1 MAGTLTILSMV
12 FSSGIT
18 SAILQ
23 VVVCKLA
30 DLAFEKIGRSD
41 EVSGKLQ
48 QLARRL
54 QKIDSLVEDLENK
67 QTNSNACEEL
77 IEDFKNALLDAEDL
91 LDRIDLEKPN
101 FRDIDP
107 SRLKSDDKRELS
119 RLLKRVDG
127 LVKEMEGFFLSE
139 INRQRRPPQSL
150 DVNPRTSSLV
160 DELSVFGRGNE
171 KQEMVEMLLAERR
184 EDVSVIPIVGM
195 GGTGKTTLAQ
205 LVYNNE
211 AVVREFELRMWVCF
225 SSLDTDLVTV
235 TKSIYESA
243 TKEVL
248 ELSNLDAVQVALQE
262 KMRMKKFLLVL
273 DGMWNENSAF
283 WEVLKLPF
291 KFAAP
296 GSNIVVTT
304 RSKIVSS
311 IVSTGRHYH
320 LHTFSGGSG
329 HEACWEIIKQSLG
342 GNLDGY
348 EDLQNVGLEIAKKCK
363 GLPLA
368 AKAIGRALRL
378 KLEKEWDHILNCE
391 LWDFPED
398 YMRQIYPVLKVS
410 YDHLPAYLKRCFAY
424 CSIFPHNFQFEE
436 DDLIQLWAAEG
447 FIQPQKTRS
456 VEGIGREYFDFL
468 LSGSLFQVSS
478 NAAGGRKYEMHEFNH
493 DLARLVSTNLCF
505 RLEDSMSTFLPTS
518 RNVRH
523 SSLLCQD
530 IKPSTL
536 EQYHRYKKLRT
547 FILLPRDP
555 TSLSEV
561 PHDFFSKLPCLRV
574 LNLSRSQITE
584 LPESIGKL
592 MHLRYLN
599 LNDTLIRRLPKSLA
613 DICRLEILKLKNCS
627 KLHELPKNLKNL
639 SKLRHLDFDRPNQIS
654 SWPKNLGKLTLLETL
669 PEFRVGKDKGC
680 KIEELKNMTCLRGS
694 LSIKNLENVA
704 DVAEAEGAILHN
716 KQYLES
722 LGLHWNN
729 GTRDATVEEAVL
741 EGLKPHDRLKR
752 LQVAGYLGSNFPDW
766 IGQSSFCKLES
777 IRLEKCQLCTVLPSL
792 GQLPVLKELV
802 IEKMGALTDVVR
814 HFCGLAGSFPSLE
827 TLTFCDMPKLRIWSG
842 INETDM
848 PRLTELCIDSCQN
861 LVALPSLHHLTS
873 LETLDINGC
882 PQLLSIPG
890 EGLPRSLK
898 HLSIS
903 DSDILK
909 ERCKG
914 RDGADWNKIRWI
926 PEIVIDGDEIPMDG
940 RGN

>member
-1 MAGTLTILSMV
+1 MASTLTILSMV

-23 VVVCKLA
+23 VVVGKLA
-30 DLAFEKIGRSD
+30 DHAFKKIARSD
-41 EVSGKLQ
+41 EDSGKLQ

-54 QKIDSLVEDLENK
+54 QNIISLVEDLENK
-67 QTNSNACEEL
+67 QTNSNACAEL
-77 IEDFKNALLDAEDL
+77 IEDFKNAFLDAEDL
-91 LDRIDLEKPN
+91 LDKIDLEKPN

-107 SRLKSDDKRELS
+107 SRLKSDDKRELGW
-119 RLLKRVDG
+119 LLKRVDG
-127 LVKEMEGFFLSE
+127 LVKEMKGYFLSE

-184 EDVSVIPIVGM
+184 ENVSVIPIVGM

-225 SSLDTDLVTV
+225 SSLDTDLVSV

-273 DGMWNENSAF
+273 DGMWNEKSAF
-283 WEVLKLPF
+283 WEDLKLPF

-342 GNLDGY
+342 GHLDGH
-348 EDLQNVGLEIAKKCK
+348 EDLPNVGLEIARKCK

-368 AKAIGRALRL
+368 AKVIGRVLRV
-378 KLEKEWDHILNCE
+378 KLEKELDHILNCE

-398 YMRQIYPVLKVS
+398 YKSQIYPVLKVS
-410 YDHLPAYLKRCFAY
+410 YDHLPAHLKRCFAY

-447 FIQPQKTRS
+447 LIQPQNSRS
-456 VEGIGREYFDFL
+456 VEDIGREYFNF
-468 LSGSLFQVSS
+468 SLWGVFQVSS
-478 NAAGGRKYEMHEFNH
+478 NAAGGRKYEMHDFNH

-505 RLEDSMSTFLPTS
+505 RLEDSMSTLPTS
-518 RNVRH
+518 GNVRH

-536 EQYHRYKKLRT
+536 EQFHRYEKLRT

-561 PHDFFSKLPCLRV
+561 PHAFFLKLPCLRV

-613 DICRLEILKLKNCS
+613 DISRLEILKLKNCS
-627 KLHELPKNLKNL
+627 KLHELPKNLKKL
-639 SKLRHLDFDRPNQIS
+639 SKLRHLHFDRPNQIS

-669 PEFRVGKDKGC
+669 PEFRVGKDRGC

-704 DVAEAEGAILHN
+704 DVAEAKGAILHN

-729 GTRDATVEEAVL
+729 GTRDATVEQAVL

-752 LQVAGYLGSNFPDW
+752 LQVIGYLGSKFPDW

-777 IRLEKCQLCTVLPSL
+777 IHLEKCQLCEVLPSL

-802 IEKMGALTDVVR
+802 IEKMGTLTEVR
-814 HFCGLAGSFPSLE
+814 QFCGLAGYSFPSLK
-827 TLTFCDMPKLRIWSG
+827 TLTFFEMPKLRIWSG

-848 PRLTELCIDSCQN
+848 PRLTELHIDSCPN
-861 LVALPSLHHLTS
+861 LDSLPALHHLTS
-873 LETLDINGC
+873 LETLDIDGC

-890 EGLPRSLK
+890 EGLPRSLQ

-909 ERCKG
+909 ERCNG
-914 RDGADWNKIRWI
+914 SDGTDWDKIRWI